1 MAERRSYVFSPEQMD
16 DIPVV
21 LYEGTVT
28 LSDVELPDGSIQED
42 AITRSAALKK
52 GDLVK
57 FYSDSANPGV
67 IQVEKVTL
75 GSNEVNDAVGI
86 ISDNP
91 VGADDGVTASSG
103 TPVLAQ
109 RRVATIKAF
118 GARIDEFDVTA
129 AGAIRAQYAVS
140 YSEAAAGVIEGSATL
155 ANGNMI
161 ATAYTAAS
169 GIVPVLMGY
178 YGYHPAD

>member
-1 MAERRSYVFSPEQMD
+1 MAERRSYIYGPTKIDSVPCK
-16 DIPVV
+16 
-21 LYEGTVT
+21 LYEGTIT

-42 AITRSAALKK
+42 AITRSASLKK

-91 VGADDGVTASSG
+91 IGGDDGVTATSG

-109 RRVATIKAF
+109 RRVATVKMF
-118 GARIDEFDVTA
+118 GSRIEEFDVTA

-140 YSEAAAGVIEGSATL
+140 YSESAAGVIEGSATL

-161 ATAYTAAS
+161 AAAYTAAS
-169 GIVPVLMGY
+169 GIIPVLMGY
-178 YGYHPAD
+178 YGYQPAD